1 MVVVDLEAS
10 DSLDCGGRDVPG
22 EAVLDSRV
30 AVEPS
35 PLTGVGDESP
45 KHVHR
50 VSEGVGLDAR
60 SGQRDGF
67 GVVPGVLLPGVVAKA
82 EYGNQGVSWRP
93 VGEARDERCGVVRFA
108 TVLKKKKKNARASV
122 VRVVS
127 RRARR
132 SSRVWTSSPWAS
144 VRAEAHAGSIGVPW
158 SIRRVWSG
166 LTRPA
171 DRRASIE

>member
-82 EYGNQGVSWRP
+82 EYGNQGVFWRP
-93 VGEARDERCGVVRFA
+93 VGEARDEWCGVVRFA
-108 TVLKKKKKNARASV
+108 TVVLIKTPG
-122 VRVVS
+122 
-127 RRARR
+127 RR
-132 SSRVWTSSPWAS
+132 W
-144 VRAEAHAGSIGVPW
+144 
-158 SIRRVWSG
+158 
-166 LTRPA
+166 
-171 DRRASIE
+171 

>member
-82 EYGNQGVSWRP
+82 EYGNQGVFWRP
-93 VGEARDERCGVVRFA
+93 VGEARDEWCGVVRFA
-108 TVLKKKKKNARASV
+108 TVVLIEKRPGVGGEGGFSTSQTLLPGLDEFPLGKRAG
-122 VRVVS
+122 RGT
-127 RRARR
+127 RRFNWCAL
-132 SSRVWTSSPWAS
+132 VN
-144 VRAEAHAGSIGVPW
+144 
-158 SIRRVWSG
+158 
-166 LTRPA
+166 
-171 DRRASIE
+171 